1 MARLDDRFRDTVLGH
16 LERTGLPGRRLGAEA
31 LNDPG
36 FVASLK
42 KGRRVG
48 LATADAV
55 LAAMGMAPVGPAFR
69 REVEAFLT
77 LTRTKA
83 YVLGEAS
90 AHDAGFVKRL
100 REGASF
106 RLATVDKVRGWMASH
121 ADGAALRA
129 MRRAVAGVALLDTA
143 APEPPEGGPR
153 GRGRRQP
160 TDEGETGM
168 SHDDDNQYLS
178 TRKAAAFLGLSP
190 RTMDRNR
197 MGGEGP
203 SYYRFGH
210 RILYRRADLEDWAEA
225 RRVALGAEAD
235 AARRAGPNGA
245 EDGRRAP

>member
-106 RLATVDKVRGWMASH
+106 RLATVDKVRSWMASH
-121 ADGAALRA
+121 ADGAGLRA

-168 SHDDDNQYLS
+168 NDDGNQYLS

-210 RILYRRADLEDWAEA
+210 RILYRRADLEEWAEA
-225 RRVALGAEAD
+225 PGPRRGSDARPRRRQGA
-235 AARRAGPNGA
+235 P
-245 EDGRRAP
+245 

>member
-55 LAAMGMAPVGPAFR
+55 LAAMGMAPIGPAFR
-69 REVEAFLT
+69 REVEAFLKV
-77 LTRTKA
+77 TRTKA

-106 RLATVDKVRGWMASH
+106 RLATVEKVRSWMASH
-121 ADGAALRA
+121 ADAAGLRA

-168 SHDDDNQYLS
+168 NDDGNQYLS

-210 RILYRRADLEDWAEA
+210 RILYRRDDLEEWAEA
-225 RRVALGAEAD
+225 RRVALGAGSAG
-235 AARRAGPNGA
+235 ARRGAPDGA

>member
-31 LNDPG
+31 LRDPG

-42 KGRRVG
+42 RGRRVG

-55 LAAMGMAPVGPAFR
+55 LAAMGMAPIGPAFR

-77 LTRTKA
+77 LTRTKV

-90 AHDAGFVKRL
+90 VHDAAFVKRL
-100 REGASF
+100 REGASL
-106 RLATVDKVRGWMASH
+106 RLATVEKVRSWMASH
-121 ADGAALRA
+121 ADGAGLRA
-129 MRRAVAGVALLDTA
+129 MRRAVAGVALLDTV
-143 APEPPEGGPR
+143 APEPPQGGPR
-153 GRGRRQP
+153 GRARRQD
-160 TDEGETGM
+160 TLEGETGM
-168 SHDDDNQYLS
+168 DDDNQYLS

-190 RTMDRNR
+190 RTMDRYR
-197 MGGEGP
+197 MSGEGP

-210 RILYRRADLEDWAEA
+210 RVLYRRADLEEWAEA
-225 RRVALGAEAD
+225 RRVALGAGAD
-235 AARRAGPNGA
+235 AAGRGDPDGA